1 MQVWLWFLA
10 WAVVGLL
17 VAGWQVEGLVQQGRQ
32 GGGGSS
38 ATPQHVALPGT
49 ATVSSAIDLGWVA
62 VADAGYKGLG
72 MFATRDIPAG
82 AMIGYY
88 AGELLTARD
97 YVKRYPLGDS
107 VYTFQIN
114 NGQRR
119 DLLYQDAR
127 DPALSNLTRFINH
140 DGIAP
145 NLVVTVEEKEE
156 QQTMPMSM
164 SMPMPM
170 PISIPMPGKTR
181 KRLSY
186 TVIFN
191 TTRVIKA
198 GEELCFHY
206 GDKYPMK

>member
-1 MQVWLWFLA
+1 M
-10 WAVVGLL
+10 
-17 VAGWQVEGLVQQGRQ
+17 VAGWQVEGLPARHFARCCQVQQGRQ

-38 ATPQHVALPGT
+38 KP
-49 ATVSSAIDLGWVA
+49 TVTSAIDLGWVA

-72 MFATRDIPAG
+72 LFATTDIPAG
-82 AMIGYY
+82 AMIGHY

-107 VYTFQIN
+107 VYTFQMN

-140 DGIAP
+140 DGIVP

-156 QQTMPMSM
+156 QQTMPMP
-164 SMPMPM
+164 MPMPM
-170 PISIPMPGKTR
+170 PVPIPIPMPGKTR

-206 GDKYPMK
+206 GDKYPIKLYPIT